1 MQYRIR
7 NPLSMTIFEAK
18 PFRKHGTAWKGKE
31 KKTGIPVSRIGIIN
45 ILFIIWV
52 NSYHLRISNP
62 SGYLTCFSQQEN
74 PACRKKW
81 FLVLHFCGSAC
92 ISLHVPAARQGRHPR
107 SWSGSSVRLERQPV
121 TLEVVGSSPVR
132 FATLFRKNSRL
143 RAAFWLLI
151 YWYKTILLINNSA
164 LPLFCAKANKQHH
177 ADWIYP
183 PHRNK
188 IKRANLLN

>member
-31 KKTGIPVSRIGIIN
+31 KKTGILVSRIGIIN
-45 ILFIIWV
+45 ILIIIWV
-52 NSYHLRISNP
+52 NSHHLRISNP

-92 ISLHVPAARQGRHPR
+92 ISLPVPAARQGRHPR

-121 TLEVVGSSPVR
+121 TLEVVSSSLIRVAICLCSSVGRARDWKSLCRR
-132 FATLFRKNSRL
+132 FDSTRRHHF
-143 RAAFWLLI
+143 
-151 YWYKTILLINNSA
+151 TIL
-164 LPLFCAKANKQHH
+164 
-177 ADWIYP
+177 WIVK
-183 PHRNK
+183 N
-188 IKRANLLN
+188 AGVAQW